1 MKAVRYDEFEGP
13 LRLVDVPDPAPPPDG
28 VVVRVGVS
36 GLCRSD
42 WHGWMG
48 HDVDVQVPHVPGHEF
63 AGTVLAVGK
72 DVRKWKQGDR
82 ITVPF
87 SMGCGSCERCRAGD
101 EQICDRY
108 YQPGFTGWGSFAEYV
123 ALPYADVN
131 LVLLPDAMSFTTA
144 ALLGCR
150 FATAYRAVVGQ
161 GRTRPGEWVAVHG
174 CGGVG
179 LSATM
184 IARALDAR
192 VIAVDITAEKLALAR
207 TCGAE
212 LVIDAPEVADVA
224 GVIQEVTGGGAHV
237 SIDALGS
244 PATCRNSILSLRK
257 RGRHIQVGLLLA
269 DQSDPPVPMSQ
280 VIARELEIRGTH
292 GLQARE
298 YAGMLDLIMK
308 GRLHPEKLL
317 GKTITLSQVGSEL
330 AAMDSFRSVGVTV
343 AVVDSS

>member
-1 MKAVRYDEFEGP
+1 MKAIRYDTFEGP
-13 LRLVDVPDPAPPPDG
+13 LRLVDVPDPTPAPDG
-28 VVVRVGVS
+28 VVVKVRAS

-42 WHGWMG
+42 WHGWKG
-48 HDVDVQVPHVPGHEF
+48 HDSDVKVPHVPGHEF
-63 AGTVLAVGK
+63 AGTVVATGK
-72 DVRKWKQGDR
+72 AVRKWQQGDR

-87 SMGCGSCERCRAGD
+87 SMGCGACERCRAGD

-131 LVLLPDAMSFTTA
+131 LVRLPETLTFTTA

-150 FATAYRAVVGQ
+150 FATAYRAIVGQ
-161 GRTRPGEWVAVHG
+161 GRTQPGEWVAVHG
-174 CGGVG
+174 SGGVG

-184 IARALDAR
+184 IARALGAR
-192 VIAVDITAEKLALAR
+192 VIAVDIAAEKLALAR
-207 TCGAE
+207 ACGAE
-212 LVIDAPEVADVA
+212 IVIDALEVPDVPA
-224 GVIQEVTGGGAHV
+224 AIRDLTVGGAHV

-257 RGRHIQVGLLLA
+257 RGRHIQIGLLLA
-269 DQSDPPVPMSQ
+269 EESDPPLPMSQ

-298 YAGMLDLIMK
+298 YVGMLNLITER
-308 GRLHPEKLL
+308 RLHPEKLL
-317 GKTITLSQVGSEL
+317 GKTISLSQVGPEL
-330 AAMDSFRSVGVTV
+330 AAMDSFQRVGVTV
-343 AVVDSS
+343 AVLD